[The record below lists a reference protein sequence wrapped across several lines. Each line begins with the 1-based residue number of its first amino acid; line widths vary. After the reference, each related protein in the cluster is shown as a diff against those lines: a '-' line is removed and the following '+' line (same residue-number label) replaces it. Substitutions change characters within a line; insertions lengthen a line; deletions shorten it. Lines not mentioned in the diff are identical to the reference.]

1 MKYWVSMSF
10 YDILIPMTLG
20 ICFFLLSCVFGFFF
34 LAFVKI
40 ANLYFQMLIG
50 MFIIKKND
58 VSCFSPS
65 QSVFTN
71 ACYFYCYPVMYI
83 IHCAWRILLMC
94 TLYFFLDLPIV
105 VRQVYSIYCS
115 AMDCNFGSEFY
126 LHD

>member
-1 MKYWVSMSF
+1 MSL
-10 YDILIPMTLG
+10 YDVPSVIG
-20 ICFFLLSCVFGFFF
+20 IRSCCFWLFF

-65 QSVFTN
+65 QSGFTN
-71 ACYFYCYPVMYI
+71 ACYFYCYPVMYM
-83 IHCAWRILLMC
+83 IHCARSILLMC
-94 TLYFFLDLPIV
+94 ALYLFLDLPIV